1 MLAATGYLT
10 VSGKSKT
17 LGFTLIELLVV
28 MAIIATL
35 LSIAV
40 PRYMRSIDDAK
51 EATLKSSLSQMRE
64 AIDHYYADLG
74 SYPVNLTD
82 LIEKRYLRSI
92 PVDPM
97 TESAQTWTLIPPPL
111 KSDANRL
118 DSNKQDLVTIYDVR
132 SGAVGMSRKGEPYAN
147 W

>member
-1 MLAATGYLT
+1 
-10 VSGKSKT
+10 VNGKSKT
-17 LGFTLIELLVV
+17 QGFTLIELLVV
-28 MAIIATL
+28 MAIVATL

-64 AIDHYYADLG
+64 AIDHYYADQG

-97 TESAQTWTLIPPPL
+97 TESAQTWTLIPLPF
-111 KSDANRL
+111 KSDANRQ
-118 DSNKQDLVTIYDVR
+118 DNNIKQDLVVIYDVR